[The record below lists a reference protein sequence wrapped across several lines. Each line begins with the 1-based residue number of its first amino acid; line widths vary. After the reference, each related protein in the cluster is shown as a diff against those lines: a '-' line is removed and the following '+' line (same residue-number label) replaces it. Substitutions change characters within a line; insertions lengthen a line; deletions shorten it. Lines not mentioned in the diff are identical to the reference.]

1 MAIAPAAQAI
11 KGRMPMRSAQRP
23 AKTEPTSVA
32 TMPMPMTVPARDA
45 SWPAATSASAS
56 RKLAP

>member
-32 TMPMPMTVPARDA
+32 TMPTPMTVPARDA
-45 SWPAATSASAS
+45 A
-56 RKLAP
+56 